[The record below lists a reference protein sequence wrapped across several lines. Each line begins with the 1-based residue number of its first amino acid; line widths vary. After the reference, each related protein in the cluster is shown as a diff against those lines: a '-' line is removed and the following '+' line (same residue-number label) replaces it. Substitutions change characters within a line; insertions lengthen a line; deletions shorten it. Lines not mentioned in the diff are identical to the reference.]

1 MLKPQQGFTLI
12 ELMVVVAVIA
22 ILSSIAIPAYDQ
34 SVTKA
39 RRADAKVALMKLAQL
54 QEAYFSNNNKY
65 AVTFTELLASSAEGF
80 LTIAGTTAQSPQNY
94 YKLTLVPGSTPT
106 RSFTLQA
113 EPSGDMMTRE
123 GKMSVSCKGLSLD
136 STGQRGIFGG
146 GTGSLQDC
154 WN

>member
-22 ILSSIAIPAYDQ
+22 ILSTIAIPAYEQ

-65 AVTFTELLASSAEGF
+65 AVTLTELLASSSEGF
-80 LTIAGTTAQSPQNY
+80 SGVNGTTAQSPQNY
-94 YKLTLVPGSTPT
+94 YTLTLTPGTVAT
-106 RSFTLQA
+106 RSFTLTA
-113 EPSGDMMTRE
+113 APSGDMATRE
-123 GKMSVSCKGLSLD
+123 GKMSVSCKGLTLD
-136 STGQRGIFGG
+136 STGQRGISGG
-146 GTGSLQDC
+146 GTGSVQDC

>member
-1 MLKPQQGFTLI
+1 MLKRQQGFTLV

-65 AVTFTELLASSAEGF
+65 AVTLTELLPTSTEGF
-80 LTIAGTTAQSPQNY
+80 LSISGTTAQSPQNY
-94 YKLTLVPGSTPT
+94 YKLTLAPGATPT
-106 RSFTLQA
+106 RSFTLTA
-113 EPSGDMMTRE
+113 EPSGDMVTRE
-123 GKMSVSCKGLSLD
+123 GKMSVSCKGFTLD
-136 STGQRGIFGG
+136 STGQRGISGG
-146 GTGSLQDC
+146 GTGSVQDC